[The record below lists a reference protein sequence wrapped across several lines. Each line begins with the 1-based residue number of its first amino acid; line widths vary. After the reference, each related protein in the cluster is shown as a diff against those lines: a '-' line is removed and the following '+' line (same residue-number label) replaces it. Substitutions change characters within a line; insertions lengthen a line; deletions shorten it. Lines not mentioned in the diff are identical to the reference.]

1 MLDSEENTATA
12 AGDGDEI
19 RNGENALAPALVGTI
34 RNICQSSPRYQLR
47 GNRDHL
53 LNNDRTIC
61 SLLGGVEIKL

>member
-19 RNGENALAPALVGTI
+19 RNGENAPLVGTI